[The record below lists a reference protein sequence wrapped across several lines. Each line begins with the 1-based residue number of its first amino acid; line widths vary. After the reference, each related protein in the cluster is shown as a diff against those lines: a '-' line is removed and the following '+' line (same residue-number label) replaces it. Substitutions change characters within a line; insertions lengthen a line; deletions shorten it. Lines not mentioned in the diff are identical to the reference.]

1 MGVVIQIP
9 CNNSPSVNF
18 VESVTGDGVDNTD
31 PLNPILSFPDAD
43 EVDDTSTTNKFAT
56 QAQLEQ
62 IATNESD
69 ITNLETNALTSV
81 STDATLTG
89 SGTPIDPLSV
99 IPTSSGV
106 QSVTGDGVGGTA
118 TDVVLNFP
126 DADQVDDSLTINKFV
141 TDAEKIKLAG
151 LESSKFVG
159 EFTSLPALQ
168 AAFPTAPIG
177 SYAYV
182 DTGAGQPVEK
192 YIWDNN
198 DSQWELQQ
206 GQSTAETP
214 ATIKSKYESNPDT
227 NAFTDSEKTN
237 LSNQS
242 NTNTGDETTGTIQS
256 KRALKT
262 VGGDSLEGAG
272 NVKLPE
278 YSKIVVFDSTPLNNF
293 NTNVFTDVPGMQ
305 ITIDR
310 DGDYT
315 FYAALNCNNDQ
326 NEEVDFTIGLTPI
339 TDRTI
344 DTPDSGTITVLAGT
358 QFISTFQAVNDTQR
372 KKQDQTLD
380 ATFLLDNLED
390 GDLVDFLLN
399 TRNDN
404 CDLSNRRAYGYTIN
418 RND

>member
-1 MGVVIQIP
+1 MSKKIIKGVTPDQKEALNSA
-9 CNNSPSVNF
+9 NNLSSSNPVATVNDIDPSSIKSIY
-18 VESVTGDGVDNTD
+18 ESN
-31 PLNPILSFPDAD
+31 
-43 EVDDTSTTNKFAT
+43 
-56 QAQLEQ
+56 
-62 IATNESD
+62 SD
-69 ITNLETNALTSV
+69 TNA
-81 STDATLTG
+81 
-89 SGTPIDPLSV
+89 
-99 IPTSSGV
+99 
-106 QSVTGDGVGGTA
+106 
-118 TDVVLNFP
+118 F
-126 DADQVDDSLTINKFV
+126 
-141 TDAEKIKLAG
+141 TDAEKSKLAG

-159 EFTSLPALQ
+159 EFTSLAALQ
-168 AAFPTAPIG
+168 AAFPTAPVG

-227 NAFTDSEKTN
+227 NAFTDSEKS
-237 LSNQS
+237 LLGNQS
-242 NTNTGDETTGTIQS
+242 GVNTGDETPSSIKTKYESNADTNAFTDSEKSLLGDQSGVNTGDETTGTIQS
-256 KRALKT
+256 KRPLKT

>member
-1 MGVVIQIP
+1 MFTENKIYRSGNYIILEAIGETVPFEYAISKTVYTRQETPTDVFIIA
-9 CNNSPSVNF
+9 
-18 VESVTGDGVDNTD
+18 ESGVDRTASGRKQ
-31 PLNPILSFPDAD
+31 ILLSDVIAGAWKD
-43 EVDDTSTTNKFAT
+43 EGGTAYD
-56 QAQLEQ
+56 
-62 IATNESD
+62 
-69 ITNLETNALTSV
+69 ET
-81 STDATLTG
+81 TLTTFFRENTGFNPTSGG
-89 SGTPIDPLSV
+89 SGV
-99 IPTSSGV
+99 GV
-106 QSVTGDGVGGTA
+106 NSVTGDGVGGTA
-118 TDVVLNFP
+118 SNVVLTFP
-126 DADQVDDSLTINKFV
+126 DADEVDDSLTTNKFV

-159 EFTSLPALQ
+159 EFISLPALQ
-168 AAFPTAPIG
+168 AAFPTAPVG

-214 ATIKSKYESNPDT
+214 ASIKSKYESNPDT
-227 NAFTDSEKTN
+227 NSFTDSEKTN

-242 NTNTGDETTGTIQS
+242 NTNTGDETTSSIQS
-256 KRALKT
+256 KRPLKT
-262 VGGDSLEGAG
+262 VGSEILEGAG

-344 DTPDSGTITVLAGT
+344 DTPDSGTVTVLAGT

-390 GDLVDFLLN
+390 GDSVDFLLN